1 MTMPN
6 RERVEILQKE
16 ADTLYKESWDLQAK
30 AAKLL
35 DARSTTWGEI
45 IKEEKLLAKCP
56 WVFNTFITGFL
67 RLDAMGTWDDFPEV
81 VELLEPDH
89 HDNICLGS
97 REDGPRLC
105 FSDGDMWLDLERD
118 TAKEMIQALGI
129 TIDITALQIKVDRLE
144 ENRLETLDL
153 LILMRRMTSVD

>member
-6 RERVEILQKE
+6 RERAEILQKE
-16 ADTLYKESWDLQAK
+16 VDTLYQESWDLQAK
-30 AAKLL
+30 AGKLS
-35 DARSTTWGEI
+35 DARFTAMGEI

-89 HDNICLGS
+89 LDNFCLGS
-97 REDGPRLC
+97 RETGPNLC
-105 FSDGDMWLDLERD
+105 FSDGAMWLDLRD
-118 TAKEMIQALGI
+118 
-129 TIDITALQIKVDRLE
+129 R
-144 ENRLETLDL
+144 N
-153 LILMRRMTSVD
+153 

>member
-6 RERVEILQKE
+6 RERADILKQE
-16 ADTLYKESWDLQAK
+16 ADTLYQESWDLQAK
-30 AAKLL
+30 AGKLL
-35 DARSTTWGEI
+35 SARSTTWGEI

-89 HDNICLGS
+89 HDNFRLGS
-97 REDGPRLC
+97 REAGPRLC
-105 FSDGDMWLDLERD
+105 FSDGAMWLDLERD
-118 TAKEMIQALGI
+118 TAEEMIQALGI
-129 TIDITALQIKVDRLE
+129 SIDITALQTKVDRLE
-144 ENRLETLDL
+144 QSRLDTIDL
-153 LILMRRMTSVD
+153 LSLMRRLRGVN